1 MGYREIKEKVEEK
14 MKIEIFDLERIQSLY
29 ENFVEYNL
37 TESGIHPFT
46 LSELLR
52 DEEIEELKDV
62 RLGYGQTNGAP
73 ELRSVISKLYKGS
86 ESENIL
92 VTNGSAEANFINI
105 WSNLEA
111 GDELVLMLPNYMQIW
126 GLARSLGISV
136 KPFHLKEDLRWAPD
150 MEELKKQVTPDTK
163 MIALCNPNNPTGATL
178 SSGQMQEIVNLAK
191 TVDAWIYCDEVYRG
205 AELDGNE
212 IESFYGLYDK
222 VIVAGGLSKAY
233 GLPGLRMGWLA
244 GPNDIIEKAWSYND
258 YITISTGMLSQKIA
272 AIVLQPE
279 KRFKV
284 LERNRRMLREN
295 IEVIKEWVSSHDG
308 LFHLVPPRAGGM
320 AFLRYNMDINSRELA
335 NRLRIEKSVFI
346 MDGDSFGM
354 DNYIRIGFGAKKD
367 YLSAGLNRIDEF
379 LKEKGETN

>member
-1 MGYREIKEKVEEK
+1 